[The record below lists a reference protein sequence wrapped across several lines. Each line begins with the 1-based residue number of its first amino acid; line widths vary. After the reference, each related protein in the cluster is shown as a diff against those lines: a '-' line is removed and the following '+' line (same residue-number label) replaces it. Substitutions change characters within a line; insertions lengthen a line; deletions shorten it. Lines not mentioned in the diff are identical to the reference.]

1 MSHIDTLADHL
12 TPQRRKRDRNE
23 PECSPTEL
31 RALAALGGNGTLRMR
46 DLAAILK
53 VPLSTATHTVDK
65 LVAKGLVERKRIT
78 EDRRVVQIG
87 FSKRGQR
94 IHQYVVDARLAAAR
108 RMLKPLGAADR
119 AAFLR
124 QIAKLNG
131 RER

>member
-1 MSHIDTLADHL
+1 MDALADHL
-12 TPQRRKRDRNE
+12 TPQRRKKDRNE

-31 RALAALGGNGTLRMR
+31 RALAALGRSGTLIMR

-65 LVAKGLVERKRIT
+65 LVAKGLVERRRIT

-87 FSKRGQR
+87 FSKRGQK
-94 IHQYVVDARLAAAR
+94 INQYVVDARLAAAR
-108 RMLKPLGAADR
+108 RMIEPLTAVDR
-119 AAFLR
+119 ADFLR

-131 RER
+131 REH